1 MGRPKEFEY
10 SKLPREVVGVAVA
23 VIADYGRRK
32 REIERGALSEG
43 LLSSYLRYNGIV
55 DSAFECIEEGARRE
69 LMDDISV
76 GRGWHTSKIGYMYTL
91 RSYYIRKRQVI
102 YTVAVGLGLTEIKG

>member
-1 MGRPKEFEY
+1 MGRPRVFGKHD
-10 SKLPREVVGVAVA
+10 LPSEVVGVAVA

-55 DSAFECIEEGARRE
+55 DYAFECIEEGARRE
-69 LMDDISV
+69 LLSDISK
-76 GRGWHTSKIGYMYTL
+76 GRGYNNSLISWMYTP
-91 RSYYIRKRQVI
+91 RSYYTRKREVI
-102 YTVAVGLGLTEIKG
+102 YLTAKGLGLTE